1 MQTLCRFVTGPN
13 ASRIILVIALALTV
27 VCGFFAA
34 RVEQDDN
41 VLAFLPQNNPE
52 VKAFY
57 EVSDRFGSLDVAIVG
72 VASDDVFQESFL
84 TRLKSATK
92 KLNQTDGIDYALS
105 LTSVEDFTADP
116 KGGVST
122 DYLVHDVPDTKEGLE
137 ALRTRVLANENI
149 VGNLVS
155 NDSKGIVVLVFLR
168 HGDPHAAAAKVRATV
183 TEAFP
188 NEPKYW
194 GGNPFISTYIYDIT
208 QRDLHKLAP
217 WAVVAII
224 VLIMASFRD
233 IVGMLLALAS
243 TGMGIVMTLGVMG
256 MLGMRSNIVLG
267 SIPVIL
273 FALGSA
279 PPVHILTRYYV
290 HSRSHSTRE
299 AIAEAI
305 RDKGAVVVAS
315 AATVVAGLA
324 SFMTMDIAPMRVFGL
339 FTSLGIVL
347 TLLNAL
353 VFVPAAIAV
362 LQLKGQEK
370 VESTFLARTSVRLV
384 MFARR
389 RGLVVVAG
397 LGGMA
402 AICAFGLNRVDT
414 RMDNAAFFE
423 QSSEPALAEAFLGA
437 HFGGSE
443 YVQVLVEGDM
453 ENPYVVREVQ
463 RLGDVLASLPDV
475 ASVSHLGQV
484 LSASNEAMEG
494 VKRLPDT
501 PEKTKMLLSFLTGKR
516 AISQLVTD
524 DRKSALIN
532 VKLATTQIDRVEQV
546 VSKIENAVKGET
558 VQAFVLADV
567 RGARG
572 ADVKA
577 RQNAFVLGHVL
588 SVLRTADPGV
598 DSKRDAIE
606 ESVRSGGSKP
616 DLAGL
621 TDALV
626 RFMRSDE
633 FTGDVPTGPLDPK
646 KIDDDSGEGGAKPT
660 AKDVTQTSHSA
671 STNSGPTSSGPTS
684 SGSTSA
690 GPMSAGSTSAGPTS
704 AGPMSAGSTSTGS
717 TSAEPRPP
725 SFPADPILAIAHA
738 VAELPS
744 EPSEEALRG
753 AVAHALVRPTDDA
766 AVKDVAESLTHPL
779 VDLQRKEARQAAARK
794 VVEAAAIPAA
804 ERAAVTTKVADAL
817 SDLDLPKGLL
827 PAAAEKP
834 EGGLSTIVT
843 GLPILYRGLSRSVES
858 NQIISLMSA
867 ALLVALTMTILFRSI
882 ASGLLSA
889 IPAVFTIAVV
899 YGGMGLARIHL
910 DIGTSML
917 ASLIIGAGVDY
928 AIHFLG
934 GWRAP
939 KGGSV
944 DDAARHA
951 AEVTGPGVWTN
962 ALMVAA
968 GFYVLTLGEARPLK
982 HVGGLTAVAMLAAA
996 LSTFLLVPVFAR
1008 RHGYIR
1014 QRDTERPD
1022 GGASAE
1028 KDPS

>member
-13 ASRIILVIALALTV
+13 ASRIILVVALALTV

-57 EVSDRFGSLDVAIVG
+57 DVSDRFGSLDVAIVG

-155 NDSKGIVVLVFLR
+155 NDSKGIVLLVFLR

-290 HSRSHSTRE
+290 HSKSHSTRE

-362 LQLKGQEK
+362 LNLRGQAK
-370 VESTFLARTSVRLV
+370 VESTYLARASVRLV

-423 QSSEPALAEAFLGA
+423 KSSEPALAEAFLGA

-577 RQNAFVLGHVL
+577 RQNAYVLGHVL
-588 SVLRTADPGV
+588 SVLRVADPGV
-598 DSKRDAIE
+598 DSKRDAIQ

-616 DLAGL
+616 DLAGM

-633 FTGDVPTGPLDPK
+633 FTGEVPTGPLDPK
-646 KIDDDSGEGGAKPT
+646 KTDDDSGEGGAKPT
-660 AKDVTQTSHSA
+660 AKTATQTSQ
-671 STNSGPTSSGPTS
+671 TS
-684 SGSTSA
+684 
-690 GPMSAGSTSAGPTS
+690 
-704 AGPMSAGSTSTGS
+704 STSTGS
-717 TSAEPRPP
+717 ASTGSASSEPPP
-725 SFPADPILAIAHA
+725 PPFPADPILAVAQA

-753 AVAHALVRPTDDA
+753 AVAKALVRPTDDA
-766 AVKDVAESLTHPL
+766 AVKDVADSLTHPL

-804 ERAAVTTKVADAL
+804 ERAAITTKVADAL

-867 ALLVALTMTILFRSI
+867 ALLVALTMTILFRSV

-934 GWRAP
+934 GWRSP

-1028 KDPS
+1028 KDKS